1 MEILTDNFPDIV
13 NRAQRLVRDRF
24 SEASAA
30 FLSGSI
36 LTGENTPESDYDFVV
51 VYEKVEK
58 AHRESFLFEGR
69 KVEAFVHDPETLTY
83 FFEKVDV
90 LVPSLCSMIDK
101 GLIVKNEKGLADKI
115 KSQAHAML
123 LLGPEALS
131 PDEIDD
137 YRYAISDMC
146 DDLRYPRNYFE
157 TISVAA
163 RLYAVL
169 AEFYL
174 RTQGQW
180 SASGKH
186 IPRALNLYS
195 PEMAYKFLEAFK
207 ILYTSEMTYSVIALA
222 KDILGEFGGML
233 FDGYYK
239 AAPSRYRRKRSQKLK
254 KTRLN
259 KKR

>member
-13 NRAQRLVRDRF
+13 NRAQRLVRERF
-24 SEASAA
+24 CEASAA
-30 FLSGSI
+30 FLCGSI

-51 VYEKVEK
+51 LYEKVEK

-69 KVEAFVHDPETLTY
+69 KVEAFIHDPETLTY

-90 LVPSLCSMIDK
+90 LVPSLCSMIDQ
-101 GLIVKNEKGLADKI
+101 GLIVKNEKGLADKV

-123 LLGPEALS
+123 LLGPKAFG

-146 DDLRYPRNYFE
+146 DDLRFPRNYFE

-174 RTQGQW
+174 RTQGHW

-186 IPRALNLYS
+186 IPRALNRYS

-207 ILYTSEMTYSVIALA
+207 ILYTSELTYSVIALA
-222 KDILGEFGGML
+222 EEILSNFGGML
-233 FDGYYK
+233 FDGYHK
-239 AAPSRYRRKRSQKLK
+239 DAPLKFRRKRSQKLK
-254 KTRLN
+254 KS
-259 KKR
+259 KV

>member
-1 MEILTDNFPDIV
+1 MEILTDSFPDVV
-13 NRAQRLVRDRF
+13 NRSQRLVIAKF
-24 SEASAA
+24 CEASAA
-30 FLSGSI
+30 FLCGSI

-90 LVPSLCSMIDK
+90 LVPSLCSMVDQ
-101 GLIVKNEKGLADKI
+101 GLIVKNENGLADKI

-123 LLGPEALS
+123 LLGPDTLAA
-131 PDEIDD
+131 DEIDD

-146 DDLRYPRNYFE
+146 DDLRFPRNYIE
-157 TISVAA
+157 TIAVAG
-163 RLYAVL
+163 RLYQML

-174 RTQGQW
+174 RTNGQW
-180 SASGKH
+180 SAAGKH
-186 IPRALNLYS
+186 IPRALNKYS

-222 KDILGEFGGML
+222 EEILRDFGGTL

-239 AAPSRYRRKRSQKLK
+239 EAPARFRRKRSQKLK
-254 KTRLN
+254 KR
-259 KKR
+259 R